1 MTGIS
6 VTLDRVTFRYED
18 MEMLFNIR
26 FESGGLYAVMGPS
39 GAGKT
44 TLLNLVAGFEAPRSG
59 RILFDGRDMTR
70 TGPDRRPVSM
80 IFQENNLFAHLTVW
94 TNIAL
99 GLHPDGRT
107 GPEDDARIREV
118 LERTGLAGLEDRLPG
133 ELSGG
138 QRQRVA
144 LARALLRDRPVM
156 LLDEP
161 FAALGPALRHD
172 MLKFVAEIHQER
184 GFTIVMVTHLP
195 DDALAI
201 AEQIIFMD
209 EGHIL
214 ACAAPSDMRSLA
226 KDLPPLAR
234 YLGPPSGT
242 PFSTRHSQSKTSG

>member
-6 VTLDRVTFRYED
+6 VTMDRVTFRYED
-18 MEMLFNIR
+18 MEMLFDIR
-26 FESGGLYAVMGPS
+26 FEAGGLYAVMGPS

-44 TLLNLVAGFEAPRSG
+44 TLLNLVAGFETPRSG

-80 IFQENNLFAHLTVW
+80 IFQENNLFAHLTVR

-99 GLHPDGRT
+99 GLRPDGRT
-107 GPEDDARIREV
+107 TTEDDRRIREAQ
-118 LERTGLAGLEDRLPG
+118 ERTGLAGMEGRLPG

-161 FAALGPALRHD
+161 FAALGPALRRD
-172 MLKFVAEIHQER
+172 MLEFVAEIHRER

-195 DDALAI
+195 EDALAI
-201 AEQIIFMD
+201 AERVVFMD
-209 EGHIL
+209 EGRIL
-214 ACAAPSDMRSLA
+214 ACTRPGEMPA
-226 KDLPPLAR
+226 LAR
-234 YLGPPSGT
+234 NLPQLASYLGPSSTDSGHAHDAL
-242 PFSTRHSQSKTSG
+242 PRIRK

>member
-6 VTLDRVTFRYED
+6 VTLDRVAFRYEK
-18 MEMLFNIR
+18 MEMLFDIR
-26 FESGGLYAVMGPS
+26 FKAGGLYAVMGPS

-59 RILFDGRDMTR
+59 RILFDDREMTC
-70 TGPDRRPVSM
+70 TAPDRRPVSM

-107 GPEDDARIREV
+107 TAEDDRRIRET
-118 LERTGLAGLEDRLPG
+118 LERTGLAGLENRLPG

-161 FAALGPALRHD
+161 FAALGPALRRD
-172 MLKFVAEIHQER
+172 MLEFVSEIHRER
-184 GFTIVMVTHLP
+184 SFTIVMVTHLP
-195 DDALAI
+195 EDALAI
-201 AEQIIFMD
+201 AERVVFMD
-209 EGHIL
+209 EGRIL
-214 ACAAPSDMRSLA
+214 ACARAA
-226 KDLPPLAR
+226 ELPALAR
-234 YLGPPSGT
+234 NLPQLASYLGT
-242 PFSTRHSQSKTSG
+242 PLSAPGHASDAPLRE

>member
-6 VTLDRVTFRYED
+6 VTLDRVAFRYED
-18 MEMLFNIR
+18 MEMLFDIR
-26 FESGGLYAVMGPS
+26 FKAGGLYAVMGPS

-59 RILFDGRDMTR
+59 RILFDDGEMTH

-99 GLHPDGRT
+99 GLRPDGRT
-107 GPEDDARIREV
+107 TAEDDRRIRET
-118 LERTGLAGLEDRLPG
+118 LERTGLAGMENRLPG

-161 FAALGPALRHD
+161 FAALGPALRRD
-172 MLKFVAEIHQER
+172 MLEFVSDIHRER

-195 DDALAI
+195 EDALAF
-201 AEQIIFMD
+201 AERVVFMD
-209 EGHIL
+209 EGRIL
-214 ACAAPSDMRSLA
+214 TCAPSAELPALAGSL
-226 KDLPPLAR
+226 PQLAR
-234 YLGPPSGT
+234 YLGASIPSPG
-242 PFSTRHSQSKTSG
+242 HASGAPRRE

>member
-6 VTLDRVTFRYED
+6 VTMDRATFRYED
-18 MEMLFNIR
+18 MEMLFDIR
-26 FESGGLYAVMGPS
+26 FEAGGLYAVMGPS

-80 IFQENNLFAHLTVW
+80 IFQENNLFAHLTVR

-107 GPEDDARIREV
+107 TAEDDRRIREA
-118 LERTGLAGLEDRLPG
+118 LERTGLTGLESRLPG

-161 FAALGPALRHD
+161 FAALGPALRRD
-172 MLKFVAEIHQER
+172 MLEFVAEIHRER
-184 GFTIVMVTHLP
+184 GFTIIMVTHLP
-195 DDALAI
+195 EDALAI
-201 AEQIIFMD
+201 AERVVFMD
-209 EGHIL
+209 EGRIL
-214 ACAAPSDMRSLA
+214 GCARPKEMPVLARSL
-226 KDLPPLAR
+226 PQLAR
-234 YLGPPSGT
+234 YLGLPST
-242 PFSTRHSQSKTSG
+242 SRDHTHDTRP

>member
-6 VTLDRVTFRYED
+6 VTLDRAAFRYGD
-18 MEMLFNIR
+18 MEMLFDIR
-26 FESGGLYAVMGPS
+26 FEAGGLYAVMGPS

-44 TLLNLVAGFEAPRSG
+44 TLLNLVAGFEAPHSG
-59 RILFDGRDMTR
+59 RILFDDRDMTR

-80 IFQENNLFAHLTVW
+80 IFQENNLFAHLTVR

-99 GLHPDGRT
+99 GLRPDGRT
-107 GPEDDARIREV
+107 TAEDDRRIRET
-118 LERTGLAGLEDRLPG
+118 LERTGLAGLEGRLPG

-161 FAALGPALRHD
+161 FAALGPALRRD
-172 MLKFVAEIHQER
+172 MLEFVAEIHRER

-195 DDALAI
+195 EDALAI
-201 AEQIIFMD
+201 AEQVVFMD

-214 ACAAPSDMRSLA
+214 ACAPPVEMPALARSL
-226 KDLPPLAR
+226 PQLAR
-234 YLGPPSGT
+234 YLGSPSTDPCHVHEEPPQT
-242 PFSTRHSQSKTSG
+242 

>member
-6 VTLDRVTFRYED
+6 VALDQVAFRYED
-18 MEMLFNIR
+18 MEMLFDIR
-26 FESGGLYAVMGPS
+26 FEAGGLYAVMGPS

-44 TLLNLVAGFEAPRSG
+44 TLLNLVAGFETPRSG

-80 IFQENNLFAHLTVW
+80 IFQENNLFTHLTVR

-99 GLHPDGRT
+99 GLRPDGRT
-107 GPEDDARIREV
+107 GPEDDARIREA

-161 FAALGPALRHD
+161 FAALGPALRRD
-172 MLKFVAEIHQER
+172 MLEFVAEIHRER

-201 AEQIIFMD
+201 AERVAFLD
-209 EGHIL
+209 EGRIL
-214 ACAAPSDMRSLA
+214 ACAPPAEMSDLA
-226 KDLPPLAR
+226 CKLPQLGR
-234 YLGPPSGT
+234 YLGTYPET
-242 PFSTRHSQSKTSG
+242 PKRPE

>member
-6 VTLDRVTFRYED
+6 VTLDQVTFHYED
-18 MEMLFNIR
+18 MEMLFDIR
-26 FESGGLYAVMGPS
+26 FEAGSLYAVMGPS

-59 RILFDGRDMTR
+59 RILFDDRDMTR

-80 IFQENNLFAHLTVW
+80 IFQENNLFAHLTVR

-99 GLHPDGRT
+99 GLRPDGRT
-107 GPEDDARIREV
+107 TAEDDRRIREA
-118 LERTGLAGLEDRLPG
+118 LERTGLAGLENRLPG

-161 FAALGPALRHD
+161 FAALGPALRRD
-172 MLKFVAEIHQER
+172 MLDFVAEIHQEK

-201 AEQIIFMD
+201 AEQVAFMD
-209 EGHIL
+209 EGRIL
-214 ACAAPSDMRSLA
+214 ACAPPSDMQDLARSV
-226 KDLPPLAR
+226 PELAR
-234 YLGPPSGT
+234 YLG
-242 PFSTRHSQSKTSG
+242 TSSRFLR